1 MIAGVLTL
9 LLLLGALDDP
19 PGVGVDDRPV
29 GDDSQPAYPIPGLAR
44 EDLAGIV
51 PAALPL
57 GERLVFRAT
66 VEWKG
71 AHLLVGYFEL
81 AAWTD
86 SDSKKVLSGRGKG
99 ERFGYELDQRIVS
112 VLESDGVRPLSFLN
126 IQRGS
131 EHHTKKLIFQD
142 DKIHYFK
149 QSHCRDKECEKQEHL
164 ISEVAW
170 KGPIPWGTK
179 KAHCFQKDCKNSHHE
194 IWFERETH
202 KVDEPYVDLLT
213 AIYVAR
219 TATFTPEGESLIIP
233 VVNDDSRWF
242 VSVKPLRREK
252 LKVEEGEY
260 DAIELSLSPISSD
273 GDKKKRFKG
282 LFGIHGTL
290 RVWID
295 CVTGKPLL
303 ISGTLPIS
311 ILNLQARIELISSG
325 DAGVV
330 KARHAARINSSAGL
344 SGEGS
349 L

>member
-1 MIAGVLTL
+1 MFPAVLTL
-9 LLLLGALDDP
+9 LLLLGTPDDP
-19 PGVGVDDRPV
+19 VGTGADDRPAP
-29 GDDSQPAYPIPGLAR
+29 GESQPAYPIPGLAR

-71 AHLLVGYFEL
+71 AHVLVGHFEL
-81 AAWTD
+81 AAW
-86 SDSKKVLSGRGKG
+86 SDSASRKILHGRGKG

-112 VLESDGVRPLSFLN
+112 VLETNGIRPVSFHN
-126 IQRGS
+126 TQRGS
-131 EHHTKKLIFQD
+131 EHHTKKLIFED
-142 DKIHYFK
+142 DKIHYYK
-149 QSHCRDKECEKQEHL
+149 QTHCREEQCKKEEHL

-179 KAHCFQKDCKNSHHE
+179 KTHCYEKECKNPQHE
-194 IWFERETH
+194 IWFKRETH
-202 KVDEPYVDLLT
+202 QVDEPFVDLLT

-219 TATFTPEGESLIIP
+219 TATFDPDGDPLIIP

-242 VSVKPLRREK
+242 VIVQPLSRQK

-260 DAIELSLSPISSD
+260 DSIELSLTPVSSD
-273 GDKKKRFKG
+273 GDEKKRFKG

-295 CVTGKPLL
+295 PLTGKPLL
-303 ISGTLPIS
+303 IKGTLPIS
-311 ILNLQARIELISSG
+311 ILNLEARIELISSG

-330 KARHAARINSSAGL
+330 EIRHAARAKRSTDFSR
-344 SGEGS
+344 EGS